1 MAIETREL
9 VNPTYSNV
17 DPRQL
22 QMFMRQPGFVQS
34 LSSTEHS
41 GMTKRVATAKWQP
54 EERLVYD
61 AVAEGY
67 TSLDSLPIATGLTE
81 AQVRAAL
88 ASLTRRGYIKTFGV
102 DQVGKEPL
110 PL

>member
-1 MAIETREL
+1 MVVETREL
-9 VNPTYSNV
+9 ANPTYSNI

-22 QMFMRQPGFVQS
+22 QMFMKQPGFVQS
-34 LSSTEHS
+34 LSPEEHS
-41 GMTKRVATAKWQP
+41 SMRKRITTAKWQL

-67 TSLDSLPIATGLTE
+67 TSLDTLPVATGLTE

-88 ASLTRRGYIKTFGV
+88 ASLTRRGYIKSFGV
-102 DQVGKEPL
+102 EPVEK
-110 PL
+110 